1 MSKIPN
7 SIPKKLRAR
16 IQSWDDERGMG
27 NSLIVSLNDG
37 WHWIAEGE
45 GVHVRG
51 FDTIAEVKNDLRD
64 TAPCNCKECRGA
76 SA

>member
-1 MSKIPN
+1 MTVPK
-7 SIPKKLRAR
+7 SIPKRYRSR

-37 WHWIAEGE
+37 WYWKQEGE

-51 FDTIAEVKNDLRD
+51 FDTVAEARSDLRD
-64 TAPCNCKECRGA
+64 TAPCNCKECRKNLGE
-76 SA
+76 